1 MGIDTSVI
9 NAVQQAN
16 TNQTTTSEQQGAQDF
31 AQVLAEKLGTT
42 TTAQNA
48 TKTLS
53 VVQGDTVSELAE
65 KYGSSTAA
73 IVQANQLQNP
83 DLILVGQQL
92 MVPLKQTGSA
102 GTTAIT
108 KTTAVN
114 DATTPAT
121 STAQAAAA
129 YTTNATTTTT
139 AAESS
144 NEAQARAYIVQHE
157 SGGDYSARNGKY
169 IGKYQLDQSYLKGD
183 FSAANQEKVANEY
196 VASRYGSWEKAMQH
210 WKANNWY

>member
-157 SGGDYSARNGKY
+157 SGVDYSARNGKY
-169 IGKYQLDQSYLKGD
+169 
-183 FSAANQEKVANEY
+183 
-196 VASRYGSWEKAMQH
+196 
-210 WKANNWY
+210 